1 MDCFAALAMTAVTL
15 RPYRLCAATF
25 SLQKAPY
32 IVRGTRSPMI
42 STIISI
48 LAILATIF
56 FVIGTHEWAHFY
68 TARLLGVNVLR
79 FSIGFGKTL
88 FRWQGKT
95 GTEYVLA
102 LIPLGGYVKMLDER
116 EGNVSPNERH
126 HAYNNQP
133 YYKKC
138 LIVLAGPAMN
148 LFCAAALYWI
158 IFMIGFSTI
167 RPIIGDVSPQS
178 IAAQAGLTAH
188 QEITQI
194 DGENTRS
201 WNGILLR
208 LLAHLGNQD
217 TVQIT
222 TPNKVYYLD
231 LADWRMDELTPD
243 PLTSLGIT
251 PLIPAIPL
259 KMPPNII
266 QHIQYSPLAAIPEAW
281 KQVKNLTYFNVMLFE
296 KLITGKISLQ
306 SLGGPI
312 TIYQSAG
319 NALNMSILAFLGFL
333 AFLSV
338 SIGVINL
345 LPIPGLDGGHLL
357 IQTIEAVIRRPVSE
371 KVLLNLYR
379 AGFFLIIFVMVQAL
393 VNDLLRL

>member
-1 MDCFAALAMTAVTL
+1 
-15 RPYRLCAATF
+15 
-25 SLQKAPY
+25 
-32 IVRGTRSPMI
+32 MI

-56 FVIGTHEWAHFY
+56 FVIGTHEWAHYY
-68 TARLLGVNVLR
+68 TARLLGVKVLR

-88 FRWQGKT
+88 IRWQGKT

-116 EGNVSPNERH
+116 EGNVSSSERH
-126 HAYNNQP
+126 QAYNNQP
-133 YYKKC
+133 YYKKF

-178 IAAQAGLTAH
+178 IAAQAGLKAH

-208 LLAHLGNQD
+208 LLTHLGNQD

-222 TPNKVYYLD
+222 TPNNVYYLN
-231 LADWRMDELTPD
+231 LADWHMDELTPD

-251 PLIPAIPL
+251 PLVPAIPL

-266 QHIQYSPLAAIPEAW
+266 QHIQYSPLAAMPEAW
-281 KQVKNLTYFNVMLFE
+281 RQVKDLTYFNFMLFG

-319 NALNMSILAFLGFL
+319 SALNMSILAFLGFL
-333 AFLSV
+333 AFLSI

-357 IQTIEAVIRRPVSE
+357 IQTVEAVIRRPVSE